1 MSRYITSNP
10 SILSGTPVIA
20 GTRIPVSRIIFLLK
34 DGYTLEA
41 IHQEYP
47 HLSLNILNTVIE
59 EVAQNYGAKMV

>member
-1 MSRYITSNP
+1 MKKFITSNP
-10 SILSGTPVIA
+10 DILSGTPIIT

-47 HLSLNILNTVIE
+47 HLGLSTLDAVIE